1 MVNALLKFINLIITF
16 NGGTNINLM
25 LFSYFTTCMYLRTPH
40 QHAQALISYM
50 HACVKVVI
58 HVATYIIIIIVY
70 PHSSYIFL
78 ATGQV
83 NN

>member
-50 HACVKVVI
+50 HV
-58 HVATYIIIIIVY
+58 
-70 PHSSYIFL
+70 SE
-78 ATGQV
+78 
-83 NN
+83 